1 LTEPSKLIASETTL
15 RRDAFALG
23 EILAAEVARGDI
35 ELPGFPPVALRVQ
48 KMLNDDRADVHDIA
62 QAASLDPS
70 FAMLI
75 LRIANSAAFSSA
87 SFQVKDLRAAVQRI
101 GTRMVRAA
109 ALALVVQSLR
119 SNDELRALRDRLG
132 SVWRRGINVGSVA
145 KAIAWRTGSA
155 DPDAAL
161 LTGLLHV
168 VGKLYVLS
176 RMHNVPHLFEQE
188 GLPEKLLERWSDPVT
203 DVLLLKW
210 EVPREYYEAVQHFHS
225 RWQPAEKLPESRL
238 GDVLTAANLL
248 TDLLPPSRS
257 DYLDQMQLAQVC
269 LLHEPLLDRLKL
281 TREACSDAIHTA
293 LEEVQQLRALFGA

>member
-1 LTEPSKLIASETTL
+1 LIASETTL

-23 EILAAEVARGDI
+23 EILAGEVARGDI
-35 ELPGFPPVALRVQ
+35 ELPGFPAVALRVQ
-48 KMLNDDRADVHDIA
+48 QLLNDDNVDVHDIA
-62 QAASLDPS
+62 QAASLDPA
-70 FAMLI
+70 FVMLV
-75 LRIANSAAFSSA
+75 LRIANSAAFNTA
-87 SFQVKDLRAAVQRI
+87 GLQVKDLRAAVQRI

-119 SNDELRALRDRLG
+119 SNEELREIRDRLG
-132 SVWRRGINVGSVA
+132 GVWRRGINVGSVA

-155 DPDAAL
+155 EPDSGL
-161 LTGLLHV
+161 LVGLLHV
-168 VGKLYVLS
+168 VGRLYVLA
-176 RMHNVPHLFEQE
+176 RMRGMPHLLEQE
-188 GLPEKLLERWSDPVT
+188 GLPEKLLDRWSDPVT

-210 EVPREYYEAVQHFHS
+210 EVPREYYEAIVQFQN
-225 RWQPAEKLPESRL
+225 RWQPSQKTAGNAL

-269 LLHEPLLDRLKL
+269 LLHEPLLERLKL
-281 TREACSDAIHTA
+281 TREACSDALHTA

>member
-1 LTEPSKLIASETTL
+1 LTEPGKLIASETTL

-23 EILAAEVARGDI
+23 EILAGEVARGDI

-48 KMLNDDRADVHDIA
+48 KLLNDDKADVHDIA

-70 FAMLI
+70 FAMLV
-75 LRIANSAAFSSA
+75 LRIANSAAFNTA
-87 SFQVKDLRAAVQRI
+87 GQQVKDLRSAVQRV

-109 ALALVVQSLR
+109 ALALVVQALR
-119 SNDELRALRDRLG
+119 SNEELRDLRDRLG
-132 SVWRRGINVGSVA
+132 GVWRRGINVGSVA

-155 DPDAAL
+155 EPDAGL
-161 LTGLLHV
+161 LVGLLHV
-168 VGKLYVLS
+168 VGRLYVLA
-176 RMHNVPHLFEQE
+176 RMRGMPHLLEQD
-188 GLPEKLLERWSDPVT
+188 GLPEKLLDRWSDPVT

-210 EVPREYYEAVQHFHS
+210 EVPREYYDAVVHFQN
-225 RWQPAEKLPESRL
+225 RAQPGKAGACVL

-257 DYLDQMQLAQVC
+257 DYMDQMQLAQVC
-269 LLHEPLLDRLKL
+269 QLHEPLLERLKL

-293 LEEVQQLRALFGA
+293 LDEVQQLRALFGA

>member
-1 LTEPSKLIASETTL
+1 MTEPNRLIASETTL

-48 KMLNDDRADVHDIA
+48 KLLNDDKTDVHDIA
-62 QAASLDPS
+62 QAASMDPS

-75 LRIANSAAFSSA
+75 LRIANSAAFSGA

-155 DPDAAL
+155 EPDAGL

-176 RMHNVPHLFEQE
+176 RMHTVPHLLEQE

-210 EVPREYYEAVQHFHS
+210 EVPREYYDAVLQFQN
-225 RWQPAEKLPESRL
+225 RWQATEKPADSRL

-293 LEEVQQLRALFGA
+293 LDEVQQLRALFGA

>member
-1 LTEPSKLIASETTL
+1 MIEPSKLIASETTL

-23 EILAAEVARGDI
+23 EILAGEVARGDI

-48 KMLNDDRADVHDIA
+48 TLLNDDNADVHDIA
-62 QAASLDPS
+62 QVASMDPA
-70 FAMLI
+70 FVMLV
-75 LRIANSAAFSSA
+75 LRIANSVAFNTA
-87 SFQVKDLRAAVQRI
+87 GQQVKDLRAAVQRI

-119 SNDELRALRDRLG
+119 SNDELRDMRDRLG
-132 SVWRRGINVGSVA
+132 GVWRRGINVGSVA
-145 KAIAWRTGSA
+145 KAIAWRTASA
-155 DPDAAL
+155 EPDSAL

-168 VGKLYVLS
+168 IGRLYVLA
-176 RMHNVPHLFEQE
+176 RMRGMPHLLEQE
-188 GLPEKLLERWSDPVT
+188 GVPEKLLERWSDPVT

-210 EVPREYYEAVQHFHS
+210 EVPREYYEAVVHFQN
-225 RWQPAEKLPESRL
+225 RARLADKATGPVL

-269 LLHEPLLDRLKL
+269 QMHEPLLDRLKL

-293 LEEVQQLRALFGA
+293 LDEVQQLRALFGA